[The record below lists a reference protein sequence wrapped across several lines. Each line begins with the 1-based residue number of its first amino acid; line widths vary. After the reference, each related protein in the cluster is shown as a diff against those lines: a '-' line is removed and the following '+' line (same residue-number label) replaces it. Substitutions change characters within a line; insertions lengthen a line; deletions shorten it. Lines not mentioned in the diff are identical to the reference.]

1 MGQMASVGGQAG
13 STLSTPRHWPTGR
26 SRPKWFEPLGS
37 QLSRTQYPRNR
48 KLGKCCRVF
57 TSMYN
62 ICSVSVVFPRTALRR
77 QFFGTQ
83 HSHHP
88 LFQNHYSGVTQQ
100 SGGKLSSLRIQ
111 TYFCWWVSPCLLVLP
126 LFFPHLARYLIW
138 TCLSYPFRIPSH
150 RPWQL
155 GIGRL
160 SSSHCFSKSVLV
172 GDGKEIQLEI
182 HCQSHRENTY
192 HRRPPGLQFGVAH
205 AAGYLILLEIISPLY
220 KFECA
225 RVSHPSWKTIGYYCM
240 TSEL

>member
-1 MGQMASVGGQAG
+1 MFPEKSHWNSAF
-13 STLSTPRHWPTGR
+13 PRQRDGR
-26 SRPKWFEPLGS
+26 S
-37 QLSRTQYPRNR
+37 LSR
-48 KLGKCCRVF
+48 LGDGPCQWCLANLPGLGFVWDV
-57 TSMYN
+57 T
-62 ICSVSVVFPRTALRR
+62 P
-77 QFFGTQ
+77 GTQ

-126 LFFPHLARYLIW
+126 WFFPHLARYLIW